1 LAPNDHALRT
11 LLGIIGRYAR
21 WALPAGVFVGIALPD
36 LAALLR
42 PLLTLAVIGTL
53 TAALLRLDWSL
64 LAAAARRPAL
74 PAALALWQLVVSPLL
89 VWSATALPAGL
100 PPDLRLLLVLQAAAP
115 PIGSAAVFAMIL
127 GLDGVFAVIGSM
139 LTTLLLPLTLTPLV
153 GLLLPGTGLQVD
165 LAAFFARVTLL
176 VALPFALAWLVR
188 RLIGI
193 ERLARN
199 GDLLAGLNVMLL
211 VVFAIAVMD
220 GVTARLISDPQ
231 FIGLL
236 LLVACI
242 ATALL
247 HAAGFAL
254 FRRAGA
260 ATAWS
265 ASLLSGNRNMGL
277 MLVITAGTA
286 GEAFSLYV
294 GIAQIPMYFAPLA
307 LSPFLRRSRA

>member
-1 LAPNDHALRT
+1 LRT

-36 LAALLR
+36 LATLLR
-42 PLLTLAVIGTL
+42 PLLTLAVIGSL
-53 TAALLRLDWSL
+53 TAALLRLDWTH

-89 VWSATALPAGL
+89 VWFATALAGL

-127 GLDGVFAVIGSM
+127 GLDGVFAVIGTV

-176 VALPFALAWLVR
+176 VALPFAIAWLLR
-188 RLIGI
+188 RSIGI

-199 GDLLAGLNVMLL
+199 DDLLGGLNVVLL
-211 VVFAIAVMD
+211 LVFAIAVMN
-220 GVTARLISDPQ
+220 GVTARLISDPR
-231 FIGLL
+231 FIGMLL
-236 LLVACI
+236 LAACI

-307 LSPFLRRSRA
+307 LSPFLRRSRVAQS

>member
-1 LAPNDHALRT
+1 MAPNDHALRT

-89 VWSATALPAGL
+89 VWSATALAGL

-199 GDLLAGLNVMLL
+199 GDLLAGLNVVLL

-242 ATALL
+242 ATVLL